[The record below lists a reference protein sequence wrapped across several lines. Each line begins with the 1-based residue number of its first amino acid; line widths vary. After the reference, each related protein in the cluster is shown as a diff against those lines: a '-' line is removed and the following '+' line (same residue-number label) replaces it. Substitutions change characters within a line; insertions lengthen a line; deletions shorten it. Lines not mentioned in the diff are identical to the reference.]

1 MRQDGGRSGHSQV
14 NSPRGTMPRC
24 LRIDQRE
31 PFGLA
36 FRLTS
41 SATPCGV
48 YHRDGLSFLG
58 VEDRM
63 AERGITMMREL
74 RTGRTRLT

>member
-24 LRIDQRE
+24 TRID
-31 PFGLA
+31 PATFGIA

-48 YHRDGLSFLG
+48 YHRDGLSFRD
-58 VEDRM
+58 VEDRL

-74 RTGRTRLT
+74 LTGKTRLT